1 MMFRVIGGVVVYGFA
16 LYGVVKLLGRR
27 KQMERVE
34 AANRQ
39 DRQPRSATAAPMH
52 SSTSEQLACAD
63 VDSTPGSG

>member
-27 KQMERVE
+27 KQVEVVE

-39 DRQPRSATAAPMH
+39 DDQPRSATAEHMH
-52 SSTSEQLACAD
+52 RPTSEQLASVD
-63 VDSTPGSG
+63 VDSTLAGG